1 MAQIRSKQIADF
13 LASVNWSNVSA
24 SDIANAADIKSYV
37 DGEISTEHAH
47 HSSEK
52 VELDASINSLE
63 LKAGDDLG
71 SIEDRISL
79 DEAALSAEISA
90 TNSDVASIDLRV
102 SNEISATGSEVT
114 SLDVRVAADIAAL
127 SAEISDTDVD
137 FGSIDTRVSDVE
149 DALTAEIAATNGDV
163 NLINASIDSL
173 EGVDAELSAEFS
185 GNLAGEAATRLAAD
199 TALAASVDSLEVKA
213 GADLAELNASVDSLE
228 NVDAALSAEIVVE
241 KNRINAI
248 LDGSTVDLDQ
258 FAEVVAYVDS
268 LDLADDNFLANE
280 IASMNLRDTNL
291 EASVDSL
298 EGTQGSQDTRMTGIE
313 GDLSTEIS
321 ATDSEVVSLNARV
334 SAEEFLRAQVD
345 GTLAND
351 ITLEAEARIA
361 GDLSL
366 TTRLATE
373 EGARA
378 EGDLHLQNSVDSI
391 ETQLG
396 NVSGDLVG
404 SVDSLE
410 VALSAEISA
419 TNSDVTRID
428 AALSAEISATNSD
441 VNSIDLRVSQEESLA
456 VFNNDSQDTRMT
468 GIEGD
473 LSAEISATDSEVV
486 SLNIRISNE
495 ESLAIAEFG
504 SVDTRASI
512 IEANLSTEIAATNAE
527 VIDIN
532 ASIDSLEVK
541 AGDDLAELNSSVDS
555 LESVDAALSA
565 EIVTEKGRIDAIL
578 AGSTVDLDQFA
589 EVVAYVDS
597 LDLADDNFLT
607 NQIASMNLRDSA
619 IELNIDQVEAALAAE
634 ISATDSE
641 VIRLDGRVDSLETK
655 HDAEMSVETAARVL
669 GDTYVEAAVTG
680 VDATAGSVAVN
691 VPTHSFEMGAFDTEV
706 YVNGLRVAFTQDG
719 PQDFTLS
726 VNYPIEA
733 TDIIR
738 FVGVGAEVVA

>member
-13 LASVNWSNVSA
+13 LASVNWTNVSA
-24 SDIANAADIKSYV
+24 NDIANAADIKSYV
-37 DGEISTEHAH
+37 DGEISKEHAH
-47 HSSEK
+47 HTDEK
-52 VELDASINSLE
+52 TELDASIDSLE
-63 LKAGDDLG
+63 VKAGADSDSLEERL
-71 SIEDRISL
+71 SIEED
-79 DEAALSAEISA
+79 ALAAEIAA
-90 TNSDVASIDLRV
+90 TTSDVASIDLRV

-127 SAEISDTDVD
+127 SSEISDTDVD

-199 TALAASVDSLEVKA
+199 TALAASVDSLENKAGDDLAELNSSVDSLENVDAALSAEIVTEKGRIDAILNGSDVDLDQFAEVVAYVDSLDLADDNFLANEIASMNLRDTQLEASVDSLEGTQGSQDTRMTGIEGDLTAEISATDSEVLSLNLRISQEESLAIAEFGSVDTRFGSADVRMGTIESNLTAEIAATDAEVIDINASIDSLEVKA
-213 GADLAELNASVDSLE
+213 GADLAEINASVDSLE

-241 KNRINAI
+241 KNRIDAI

-291 EASVDSL
+291 E
-298 EGTQGSQDTRMTGIE
+298 
-313 GDLSTEIS
+313 
-321 ATDSEVVSLNARV
+321 
-334 SAEEFLRAQVD
+334 
-345 GTLAND
+345 
-351 ITLEAEARIA
+351 
-361 GDLSL
+361 
-366 TTRLATE
+366 
-373 EGARA
+373 
-378 EGDLHLQNSVDSI
+378 
-391 ETQLG
+391 
-396 NVSGDLVG
+396 G

-410 VALSAEISA
+410 VALQAEI
-419 TNSDVTRID
+419 D
-428 AALSAEISATNSD
+428 
-441 VNSIDLRVSQEESLA
+441 
-456 VFNNDSQDTRMT
+456 
-468 GIEGD
+468 
-473 LSAEISATDSEVV
+473 
-486 SLNIRISNE
+486 
-495 ESLAIAEFG
+495 
-504 SVDTRASI
+504 
-512 IEANLSTEIAATNAE
+512 
-527 VIDIN
+527 
-532 ASIDSLEVK
+532 
-541 AGDDLAELNSSVDS
+541 
-555 LESVDAALSA
+555 
-565 EIVTEKGRIDAIL
+565 
-578 AGSTVDLDQFA
+578 
-589 EVVAYVDS
+589 
-597 LDLADDNFLT
+597 
-607 NQIASMNLRDSA
+607 
-619 IELNIDQVEAALAAE
+619 
-634 ISATDSE
+634 ATDSE

-719 PQDFTLS
+719 AQDFTLS